1 MENKNYSPIRNKMSL
16 IETIKQSLDE
26 DLIASAAREG
36 KLVASELEAYLK
48 IMIKDTKIADELTK
62 AGIRTAEEL
71 LAALKG
77 NRLSKTLKG
86 SLELGVL
93 KSNTKNAKLIDL
105 ASENLV
111 RNKVFDQKYAAEFAK
126 GQPAYEKALK
136 QAGYS
141 EDAITKIVQKKFN
154 QIDPKTGKPYA
165 RPETIAKK
173 DIGAT
178 SGKPNPKPNV
188 PPPPSNIKSL
198 WEKWKTRLQE
208 QLKKKRSWKEMVAW
222 GAGLSIGAAAL
233 WYMID
238 QFVAD
243 DEKPA
248 ETPPTPP
255 ADDTQW
261 APCVKELLDSK
272 EGTLMQVGA
281 SNLTVVRLV
290 TAEYPE
296 GLNFVSNGRVADIKT
311 GKMGSWKCKDG
322 EVKVQKESIIM
333 SLTRLVLSEQANEI
347 SDETMDT
354 YVDDAVDDLDGYVA
368 EYNLQSLFD
377 ILTALKGKT
386 NNGKDAISEFLRYYK
401 EDEGVDFV
409 SDVQSVGVANL
420 SVKAKNMKTQ
430 IIALANNTSAQPV
443 TPPVAGKIG
452 LSKIDISW
460 DGEKPAETPVGGGS
474 VGGGGKSGVNY
485 HDCSSKDFPL
495 EFGCISPKIAEI
507 QGCLGI
513 TPQKGYFGPKTKRTM
528 ESTYN
533 LSSGITKTIYDE
545 VKAKCGE
552 PAKTDDNKV
561 VTPAPEEKPQAQM
574 PTNGEN
580 PDAAGLNKPEVAPEK
595 TPEPAVPEETGR
607 DIYNRLEKQGF
618 FRGSK
623 IGENNRVPYKG
634 GKLPNSDV
642 QKLDQFFGDEG
653 YKRFEPAKEG
663 KRYGE
668 KYVWRKS

>member
-474 VGGGGKSGVNY
+474 VGGGSKSGVNY

>member
-48 IMIKDTKIADELTK
+48 IMIKDQKIAAELTK
-62 AGIRTAEEL
+62 NGIRTAEEL

-233 WYMID
+233 WYMMD

-296 GLNFVSNGRVADIKT
+296 GLNFVSNGRVGDIKT

-386 NNGKDAISEFLRYYK
+386 NNGEDATKKFLQYYK
-401 EDEGVDFV
+401 EDEDADFV
-409 SDVQSVGVANL
+409 SDVQGVGVANL